1 MRIPFID
8 FGATALSATGK
19 ENMKSKHTGF
29 TLIELLIVVAIIG
42 IIAAIAYPS
51 YQQHVRKSARSDAQ
65 VGLMRMADSQETFY
79 LQNNRYGTT
88 AEIGAPVTENSFYLL
103 TVTAANTNSF
113 TLTATATGAQAAD
126 AGCTA
131 ITLNQALLKLPAAC
145 W

>member
-8 FGATALSATGK
+8 FGATALSDTGK

-65 VGLMRMADSQETFY
+65 VGLLRMADLQEKFY
-79 LQNNRYGTT
+79 LQNNRYGSNTEVVALT
-88 AEIGAPVTENSFYLL
+88 DNGYYNLSVT
-103 TVTAANTNSF
+103 V
-113 TLTATATGAQAAD
+113 ATASTFELSAAGTGAQATD
-126 AGCTA
+126 TGCTTM
-131 ITLNQALLKLPAAC
+131 TLNQALQKMPTIC